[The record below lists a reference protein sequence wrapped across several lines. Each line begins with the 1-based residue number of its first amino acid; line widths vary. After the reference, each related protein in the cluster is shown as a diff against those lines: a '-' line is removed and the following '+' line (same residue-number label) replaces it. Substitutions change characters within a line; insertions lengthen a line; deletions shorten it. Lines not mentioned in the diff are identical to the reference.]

1 MHYGNKD
8 TWAVADR
15 AQVNPVWTIDDDA
28 CTSLRSG
35 VLDKEADSYCAVIDD
50 IHAGQEI
57 VGRYTFDMK
66 GTFQP
71 RRALL
76 HARKQIIKEAE
87 RMGCNVLIR
96 EGWSVTVLRRGDKDL
111 RIEVVYRARPAQS
124 EGIRSAKEPPFLNYL
139 PPK

>member
-1 MHYGNKD
+1 MHHYGNED
-8 TWAVADR
+8 TWSVADR

-28 CTSLRSG
+28 L
-35 VLDKEADSYCAVIDD
+35 IDD
-50 IHAGQEI
+50 IHAGNEI

-76 HARKQIIKEAE
+76 HARKQIQKEAE
-87 RMGCNVLIR
+87 RMGCNLLIR
-96 EGWSVTVLRRGDKDL
+96 EGWSVTALRRGEKDL

-124 EGIRSAKEPPFLNYL
+124 DVLRSAKEPPFLNYL
-139 PPK
+139 PQK